1 MNTTELKSSLLTLAQ
16 QSPED
21 FLALIEEVV
30 AQTAQAHDQHIRLEK
45 LKQMIQEDF
54 EQYSEVFRK
63 LA

>member
-16 QSPED
+16 QNPAD

-30 AQTAQAHDQHIRLEK
+30 AQTAQAQDQRIRLEK
-45 LKQMIQEDF
+45 VKRMILEDF
-54 EQYSEVFRK
+54 DQYGDVFPK